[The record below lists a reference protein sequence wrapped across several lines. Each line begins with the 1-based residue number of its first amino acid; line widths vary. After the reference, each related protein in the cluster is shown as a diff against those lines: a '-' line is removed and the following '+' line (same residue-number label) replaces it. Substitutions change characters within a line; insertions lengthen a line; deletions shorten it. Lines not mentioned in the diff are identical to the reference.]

1 MTTNRSRRDRVAR
14 LGELAADQEEQARS
28 RFRQASE
35 LVDQTNRRREQAL
48 EGAAELA
55 RQEIPLALRGHLTG
69 VGARHL
75 VDLAD
80 EKAELVDD
88 ADQRRAELAEAA
100 TRTRSLERL
109 VGRLDRERAERQA
122 RQDRAELQDLVAI
135 RAVRGERPD
144 TGGPR

>member
-1 MTTNRSRRDRVAR
+1 MSATRSRRDRVAR

-28 RFRQASE
+28 RFQQASD

-75 VDLAD
+75 GHLAD
-80 EKAELVDD
+80 EKTELVDE
-88 ADQRRAELAEAA
+88 ADKRRAELAEAA

-109 VGRLDRERAERQA
+109 VGRLDRERAERRA
-122 RQDRAELQDLVAI
+122 RQEMAELQDLVAI
-135 RAVRGERPD
+135 RAVRDERPD
-144 TGGPR
+144 TGGRR